1 MKTKDK
7 LKKERAESKF
17 YNGPEIEFNIND
29 LADSTFKKLL
39 LHLDKITGS
48 PTEFPLTALLASLAG
63 TIGKKAYYGPD
74 KHRIYLNIYAL
85 IIGPSSYMYKST
97 AIRNATLDLQ
107 QIQKMLHEKYSS
119 EFEKW
124 NLGDRKTPAPRK
136 EYVILPVD
144 ATPEKVADILQ
155 TQQRGLTTFNEF
167 AGWLKRLQG
176 THQLGAKELY
186 TELYDNPESYSIARK
201 TAEKDVHI
209 ETPVISIIGASTIE
223 WLQDSL
229 HNSDQASGFLA
240 RFIVSI
246 RNRNDKPY
254 VPISQMGNKT
264 NSAPLFDTGEVFNR
278 LYGLE
283 ETILY
288 RTKDAEAILTAFEY
302 ELKGEQD
309 SGKLQDNE
317 SSFVERLK
325 AYTHKFA
332 GIIALV
338 NDRPTIQK
346 QDAEDAVT
354 IARYY
359 RENVTRLLNSELLG
373 NIYTRKQEKVF
384 NMIKNAG
391 KDGITQTKLLQ
402 NTKYGSKVITAICD
416 ELDEQERILIETI
429 EGKTKPVKK
438 YFIIEDN

>member
-29 LADSTFKKLL
+29 LAPSKFKDMLSYYDVTT
-39 LHLDKITGS
+39 HS
-48 PTEFPLTALLASLAG
+48 PTEYLLTSLLVALSG
-63 TIGKKAYYGPD
+63 VIGKRAFYGPE
-74 KHRIYLNIYAL
+74 KTKIYLNIYAL
-85 IIGPSSYMYKST
+85 VIGPSGYMRKST
-97 AIRNATLDLQ
+97 AMKRVMYDIEKK
-107 QIQKMLHEKYSS
+107 QKELNEKYS
-119 EFEKW
+119 
-124 NLGDRKTPAPRK
+124 K
-136 EYVILPVD
+136 EYDENESSTDKTKPPNKEYIRLPSDVTAEKLAEIL
-144 ATPEKVADILQ
+144 A
-155 TQQRGLTTFNEF
+155 TQQRGLIVLNEF
-167 AGWLKRLQG
+167 AGWLKRLQSSY
-176 THQLGAKELY
+176 QLGAKELF
-186 TELYDNPESYSIARK
+186 TELYDVPESHNIARK
-201 TAEKDVHI
+201 TSKDIYI
-209 ETPVISIIGASTIE
+209 EDPFISLIGASTIE

-246 RNRNDKPY
+246 RNRNDKDY
-254 VPISQMGNKT
+254 VPISQMGNKI

-283 ETILY
+283 ETILH
-288 RTKDAEAILTAFEY
+288 RTKDAEAILTAFEF
-302 ELKGEQD
+302 ELKDEQD
-309 SGKLQDNE
+309 SGKLEDNE

-325 AYTHKFA
+325 YYTHKFA

-338 NDRPTIQK
+338 NSRPTIQK
-346 QDAEDAVT
+346 EDAEDAVT
-354 IARYY
+354 IAKYY
-359 RENVTRLLNSELLG
+359 RENITRLLNSELLG

-429 EGKTKPVKK
+429 EGKTKPVKR

>member
-29 LADSTFKKLL
+29 LAPSKFKDMLTYYDVSF
-39 LHLDKITGS
+39 HS
-48 PTEFPLTALLASLAG
+48 PTEYLLTSLLVALSG
-63 TIGKKAYYGPD
+63 VIGKRAFCGPEKA
-74 KHRIYLNIYAL
+74 KIYLNIYA
-85 IIGPSSYMYKST
+85 IVIGPSGYMHKST
-97 AIRNATLDLQ
+97 AMDRVMKDIEKKQEELS
-107 QIQKMLHEKYSS
+107 EKYS
-119 EFEKW
+119 
-124 NLGDRKTPAPRK
+124 K
-136 EYVILPVD
+136 EYDENESSTDKKKLPTKEYIRLPSD
-144 ATPEKVADILQ
+144 MTPEKLAEILQ
-155 TQQRGLTTFNEF
+155 TQQRGLIVLSEF
-167 AGWLKRLQG
+167 AGWLKRLQSNY
-176 THQLGAKELY
+176 QLGAKELY
-186 TELYDNPESYSIARK
+186 TELYDVPESYNIARK
-201 TAEKDVHI
+201 TAKDIHLKN
-209 ETPVISIIGASTIE
+209 PFISLIGASTIE

-254 VPISQMGNKT
+254 VPRAEMGNKID
-264 NSAPLFDTGEVFNR
+264 SAPLFDTGEVFNR

-288 RTKDAEAILTAFEY
+288 RTKDADAILTAFEY
-302 ELKGEQD
+302 ELKDEQD
-309 SGKLQDNE
+309 SGKLEDNE
-317 SSFVERLK
+317 ASFVERLK
-325 AYTHKFA
+325 TYSHKFA

-338 NDRPTIQK
+338 NGRPTIK
-346 QDAEDAVT
+346 KEDAEDAVT
-354 IARYY
+354 IAKYY
-359 RENVTRLLNSELLG
+359 RENITRLLNSELLG

-391 KDGITQTKLLQ
+391 KAGITKTKLLQ

-429 EGKTKPVKK
+429 EGKTKPVKR